1 MNTVSVEK
9 YDLAIEE
16 PPFLTNQVGTFTYT
30 DEEMEQAIEGH
41 GKDCAC
47 SVLFHSKVANMGYW
61 MQFFTSGGDD
71 YAFKVVVWD
80 KMEDY
85 YNHILPT
92 DPMIW

>member
-1 MNTVSVEK
+1 
-9 YDLAIEE
+9 
-16 PPFLTNQVGTFTYT
+16 
-30 DEEMEQAIEGH
+30 
-41 GKDCAC
+41 
-47 SVLFHSKVANMGYW
+47 MGYW